1 MEEGEEVVTFEMETF
16 STSGAF
22 RLLEEASKG
31 GDVSEEKLERYKS
44 MFTQMFQELK
54 RTKDSDESLETQL
67 GQLEKQLAEEKLKME
82 SGRGI
87 GEEGESTTLSSLRE
101 DMQQAKAEVALG
113 LEREQVLLLE
123 MNELQRQRDRLKL
136 SVEALDIEK
145 AKEIEP
151 QVRDLRL
158 QIAEIEEERDQELG
172 KGDAARESLR
182 EINSKIKVLEDS
194 LKKVEEEKSVQ
205 EVALS
210 RIDSLPEKIRK
221 QT

>member
-1 MEEGEEVVTFEMETF
+1 
-16 STSGAF
+16 
-22 RLLEEASKG
+22 
-31 GDVSEEKLERYKS
+31 

-151 QVRDLRL
+151 QVR
-158 QIAEIEEERDQELG
+158 E
-172 KGDAARESLR
+172 
-182 EINSKIKVLEDS
+182 
-194 LKKVEEEKSVQ
+194 
-205 EVALS
+205 
-210 RIDSLPEKIRK
+210 
-221 QT
+221 

>member
-22 RLLEEASKG
+22 GLLEEASKG

-87 GEEGESTTLSSLRE
+87 GEEGESTSEGRGCPGARAGASPAPGDERAPEAEGPAQAECRGAGHRE
-101 DMQQAKAEVALG
+101 GQGDRAAGEG
-113 LEREQVLLLE
+113 LAAADRGDRGGARPGA
-123 MNELQRQRDRLKL
+123 RQGGCGQG
-136 SVEALDIEK
+136 
-145 AKEIEP
+145 EP
-151 QVRDLRL
+151 
-158 QIAEIEEERDQELG
+158 A
-172 KGDAARESLR
+172 GD
-182 EINSKIKVLEDS
+182 
-194 LKKVEEEKSVQ
+194 
-205 EVALS
+205 
-210 RIDSLPEKIRK
+210 
-221 QT
+221 

>member
-22 RLLEEASKG
+22 GLLEEASKG
-31 GDVSEEKLERYKS
+31 GDVSEEKLERYKT
-44 MFTQMFQELK
+44 MFAQMFQELK

-151 QVRDLRL
+151 QVRECGCRSRRSRRS
-158 QIAEIEEERDQELG
+158 ETRSS
-172 KGDAARESLR
+172 ARGMRPGRACGRSTPR
-182 EINSKIKVLEDS
+182 
-194 LKKVEEEKSVQ
+194 
-205 EVALS
+205 S
-210 RIDSLPEKIRK
+210 RSWR
-221 QT
+221 TA